1 MLPYKDNINSPF
13 ALLLRICSSS
23 FCVPLPFISYAIN
36 NFSVFFMHIESAV
49 DIIIIF
55 FLGQIY
61 L

>member
-1 MLPYKDNINSPF
+1 MLPHKDSINSPF
-13 ALLLRICSSS
+13 APLLRICSSS
-23 FCVPLPFISYAIN
+23 FCVPWRFIGYAIN
-36 NFSVFFMHIESAV
+36 NFSVFFMHIKSAV

>member
-1 MLPYKDNINSPF
+1 MLPHKESINSPF
-13 ALLLRICSSS
+13 APLLQICSSS
-23 FCVPLPFISYAIN
+23 FCVPFPFISYDIN